1 MCFGGRGTLVKSL
14 FLFGKINKRQGIL
27 YLIHDL
33 KRNTFPVKILQHRI
47 ANSTSHYQRISL
59 WKNGKPL
66 KAIAD
71 IKL

>member
-14 FLFGKINKRQGIL
+14 FLFGKINIYIVG
-27 YLIHDL
+27 DL
-33 KRNTFPVKILQHRI
+33 KRNTFLVKILQHRI

-59 WKNGKPL
+59 RKKGKPL

-71 IKL
+71 IKS